1 MQYNKLGY
9 DAWIANCLVVLL
21 SLGFIMVVS
30 ASLPIAENRR
40 LSFGYFAWHQGLHLF
55 LGMLVAIVVSYIPM
69 RFWHRTSNI
78 WLMLSLFGLFVLLI
92 PGVSREINGSIR
104 WLFIGPISIQISD
117 CAKIALILYMASYLV
132 RRHQEVKT
140 RLSGFLKPLLVLTA
154 FTGLLL
160 LEPDFGAAVVMI
172 STVMGLLFL
181 GGVPFIRFF
190 VLFALVLCGLI
201 VLSLASP
208 YRIERLTSFLNPWA
222 DQFNSGYQLTQALI
236 AFGRGGWLGVGLG
249 SSVQKLLYL
258 PEAHTDFLFAVLAE
272 ELGLL
277 GGVITLLIFSIL
289 VGRIFWLGKQAIVRQ
304 QIYSAYVAYGIGLW
318 LGLQTLIS
326 VGVNVGLFPTK
337 GLTLPFMSYGGSSIV
352 VSMFAI
358 GLLLRIDYEKRY
370 L

>member
-1 MQYNKLGY
+1 MHKTKPGY
-9 DAWIANCLVVLL
+9 DTWIAGCLFILL
-21 SLGFIMVVS
+21 SLGFMMVVS
-30 ASLPIAENRR
+30 TSLPIAEHWR
-40 LSFGYFAWHQGLHLF
+40 LSFSHFAWHQGVHLL
-55 LGMLVAIVVSYIPM
+55 LGILAAIVVSYVPM
-69 RFWHRTSNI
+69 RFWHHTSNI
-78 WLMLSLFGLFVLLI
+78 WLMFALFGLFVLLI
-92 PGVSREINGSIR
+92 PGVSREVNGSIR

-132 RRHQEVKT
+132 RRHQEVQT

-190 VLFALVLCGLI
+190 TLFALVLCGLI
-201 VLSLASP
+201 LLSLASP
-208 YRIERLTSFLNPWA
+208 YRIDRLTSFLNPWA
-222 DQFNSGYQLTQALI
+222 DQYNSGYQLTQALI
-236 AFGRGGWLGVGLG
+236 AFGRGGWFGVGLG

-277 GGVITLLIFSIL
+277 GGVMTLLVFSIL
-289 VGRIFWLGKQAIVRQ
+289 VGRIFWLGKQAMLRQ
-304 QIYSAYVAYGIGLW
+304 QVYAAYVAYGIGLW

-337 GLTLPFMSYGGSSIV
+337 GLTLPLMSYGGSSIIV
-352 VSMFAI
+352 TLFAM
-358 GLLLRIDYEKRY
+358 GLLFRIDYEQRY